1 MDEPKAHG
9 RCRKDRLEVEGK
21 REDVESF
28 PVKS

>member
-9 RCRKDRLEVEGK
+9 RYRKDRLEMEGK

-28 PVKS
+28 PAKS